1 MIADNRSAGH
11 QHPADDT
18 VADDSIIAN
27 QHRADDMADD
37 DGIIAN
43 RQRAGDMTG
52 GDGIIERGRR
62 RFWLWMPVLR
72 RPVLRRPQLG
82 GVEWAFLGIVVVAAA
97 LRLWE
102 LNGRAMHYDEAIH
115 LHFAWKLANGVG
127 FAHSPWMHGPLQI
140 ELVAVLLRFVADT
153 DFIARLPYAV
163 FGVVLSGLP
172 YLLRERIGDKGAV
185 CAGVM
190 LTLSPSLLY
199 FSRFGRNDILMAVWA
214 TLLLILFWRYI
225 ATRRNRYLYLTAPT
239 LAMMLATK
247 ETAYFI
253 IFFLGTAALCLGWQ
267 QFREL
272 VMRRRGWSEL
282 SGAAGYLVFLA
293 ALTLPQAAALA
304 SVIQGPLGL
313 TLAAADAGAT
323 GETGAP
329 VWAAPFVTLPVWTA
343 PAWAGIVAAAGLA
356 GGMAA
361 LAIVWW
367 RERSIITIVAIA
379 LAALLTMAAAYS
391 WFALPLSSAASESSG
406 GESVISESAAAAYVY
421 ADYGLGAGLLLLAI
435 FAMAVRRQGARR
447 IALVVGS
454 ALLLSLLWL
463 TALHGGLPIPAGAFP
478 EGAWSGEAAAAASD
492 LAAGRVAVNYLLPVA
507 ILIGLLAAGVAGGTA
522 WGGGVWLAAAGIFY
536 AVWSA
541 LFTTL
546 FTNPA
551 GWFTGGWQSLGYW
564 MAQQEEARG
573 NQPWYYYAVGL
584 SVYELVALVFGLIA
598 VVWLVRRR
606 EPFGLV
612 LAGWVVATLAVYTTA
627 GEKMPWLLVNLTV
640 PLALAAGMLLGHL
653 ADGVDWRRL
662 ERRSGWLL
670 VLAPAWVI
678 LAVWVAWLAA
688 GGVGVN
694 IAVWLGALVLL
705 PGAAGIAWLLR
716 GHPAGVRTAALGMAA
731 LLLGFGTVAAMRAA
745 YTYDESYPEI
755 LAYAQGSADLPA
767 MAAELRQSAL
777 AAAGDDAGAGDDA
790 ANANAGAVK
799 VDYDMWYPF
808 QWYVRQETRDGSL
821 QFDTFCADTADAGAS
836 DEGQDDAAPA
846 HCRRVGDAGGADDG
860 GPGDGGPQV
869 YLVESQHTAKG
880 ANGDDY
886 ERTGP
891 MRNLLW
897 YPETYRRPHEAR
909 TETPFWEQLRAD
921 TAFFAETAADPGKW
935 REALDYIIARR
946 QDSDWYSAEFYRYD
960 RN

>member
-1 MIADNRSAGH
+1 MIADNRIAAH
-11 QHPADDT
+11 QHPAGEMT
-18 VADDSIIAN
+18 VDN
-27 QHRADDMADD
+27 
-37 DGIIAN
+37 GIIY
-43 RQRAGDMTG
+43 
-52 GDGIIERGRR
+52 RR
-62 RFWLWMPVLR
+62 RRRLWPRMPVLR
-72 RPVLRRPQLG
+72 RPVLRRPHLG
-82 GVEWAFLGIVVVAAA
+82 GVEWAFLGIVAVAAA

-153 DFIARLPYAV
+153 DFIARLPYAL
-163 FGVVLSGLP
+163 FGVALSGLP
-172 YLLRERIGDKGAV
+172 YLLRDRIGDKGAV
-185 CAGVM
+185 CAGVI

-225 ATRRNRYLYLTAPT
+225 ATRRNRYLYLTAPA

-253 IFFLGTAALCLGWQ
+253 IFFLGMAALCLGWQ

-272 VMRRRGWSEL
+272 VLRRRGWSEL
-282 SGAAGYLVFLA
+282 NGAAGYLVFLA
-293 ALTLPQAAALA
+293 ALTLPQAAALG
-304 SVIQGPLGL
+304 SVLQGPLGL

-329 VWAAPFVTLPVWTA
+329 VWAAPFVTLPVWEA
-343 PAWAGIVAAAGLA
+343 PAWVGIMAAAALA
-356 GGMAA
+356 GGLMA
-361 LAIVWW
+361 LAVWWW
-367 RERSIITIVAIA
+367 RERGIISLVAIG

-391 WFALPLSSAASESSG
+391 WFALPLSSSV
-406 GESVISESAAAAYVY
+406 GESAMGESAVAAYVY
-421 ADYGLGAGLLLLAI
+421 GDYGLGAGMLLLAI

-447 IALVVGS
+447 IALVVGT

-478 EGAWSGEAAAAASD
+478 EAAWSGEAEAAASD

-507 ILIGLLAAGVAGGTA
+507 ILIGLLAVGVAGGTA
-522 WGGGVWLAAAGIFY
+522 WGGSVWLGAAGIFY

-584 SVYELVALVFGLIA
+584 SVYELLALVFGLIA
-598 VVWLVRRR
+598 VVWLLRRR

-670 VLAPAWVI
+670 LLAPAWVI
-678 LAVWVAWLAA
+678 AAVWVAWLGA

-694 IAVWLGALVLL
+694 IAVWLGALVVL
-705 PGAAGIAWLLR
+705 PGAVGIAWLLR
-716 GHPAGVRTAALGMAA
+716 GRPVGVRTAALGVAL
-731 LLLGFGTVAAMRAA
+731 LLLGFGTAAAVRAA

-767 MAAELRQSAL
+767 MAAGLRQSAL
-777 AAAGDDAGAGDDA
+777 AAGGDDA
-790 ANANAGAVK
+790 ANANAGVVK

-808 QWYVRQETRDGSL
+808 QWYVRKETRDGSL
-821 QFDTFCADTADAGAS
+821 QFDTFCADAADAGAD
-836 DEGQDDAAPA
+836 DEGEDANGAAPA
-846 HCRRVGDAGGADDG
+846 HCRRVGDAAGSDAG
-860 GPGDGGPQV
+860 GPDDGGPQV
-869 YLVESQHTAKG
+869 YLVESQHAVKG
-880 ANGDDY
+880 SNGAAY
-886 ERTGP
+886 ARTGP

-909 TETPFWEQLRAD
+909 TETPFWEQLQAD
-921 TAFFAETAADPGKW
+921 MAFFVATATDPGKW
-935 REALDYIIARR
+935 REALDYIVARR

>member
-1 MIADNRSAGH
+1 MIADNRIAGNRGRAADTNADNRIAAH
-11 QHPADDT
+11 QYPAGGMT
-18 VADDSIIAN
+18 A
-27 QHRADDMADD
+27 D
-37 DGIIAN
+37 DGII
-43 RQRAGDMTG
+43 D
-52 GDGIIERGRR
+52 RGRH
-62 RFWLWMPVLR
+62 RFWPRRPVLR
-72 RPVLRRPQLG
+72 RPVLRSPHLG

-153 DFIARLPYAV
+153 DFMARLPYAV

-185 CAGVM
+185 CAGVI
-190 LTLSPSLLY
+190 LTLSPALLY

-253 IFFLGTAALCLGWQ
+253 IFFLGMAALCLGWQ
-267 QFREL
+267 QFRDL
-272 VMRRRGWSEL
+272 ALRRRGWSEL
-282 SGAAGYLVFLA
+282 NGAAGYLVFLA

-329 VWAAPFVTLPVWTA
+329 VWAAPFVTLPVWAA
-343 PAWAGIVAAAGLA
+343 PAWVGIVAAGLA
-356 GGMAA
+356 GGMTA

-447 IALVVGS
+447 VALVVGS
-454 ALLLSLLWL
+454 ALLLSLMWL
-463 TALHGGLPIPAGAFP
+463 TALHSGLPIPAGAFP
-478 EGAWSGEAAAAASD
+478 EAAWSGEAEAASD

-507 ILIGLLAAGVAGGTA
+507 ILIGLLAAGIAGGTA

-584 SVYELVALVFGLIA
+584 SVYELLALVFGLIA

-627 GEKMPWLLVNLTV
+627 GEKMPWLLVNLTA

-662 ERRSGWLL
+662 ERRSGWLM

-678 LAVWVAWLAA
+678 AAVWVAWLAA

-716 GHPAGVRTAALGMAA
+716 GHPAGVRTAALGVA
-731 LLLGFGTVAAMRAA
+731 LLLLGLGTVAAVRAA

-777 AAAGDDAGAGDDA
+777 TTGGDDA
-790 ANANAGAVK
+790 AANTNAGAVK

-821 QFDTFCADTADAGAS
+821 QFDTFCADAADAGAS
-836 DEGQDDAAPA
+836 DEGENEDGAASA
-846 HCRRVGDAGGADDG
+846 HCRRVGDAA
-860 GPGDGGPQV
+860 GPDDGGPQV

-880 ANGDDY
+880 ANGDAY
-886 ERTGP
+886 EQTGP

-909 TETPFWEQLRAD
+909 TETPFWEQLQAD

>member
-1 MIADNRSAGH
+1 MTADSSNAVNQNMIADSSNAVD
-11 QHPADDT
+11 Q
-18 VADDSIIAN
+18 N
-27 QHRADDMADD
+27 
-37 DGIIAN
+37 
-43 RQRAGDMTG
+43 RAGEMTA
-52 GDGIIERGRR
+52 DNIVVQRPWFRPR
-62 RFWLWMPVLR
+62 RFALRMPVLR
-72 RPVLRRPQLG
+72 RPRLG
-82 GVEWAFLGIVVVAAA
+82 GVEWAFLGVVVVAAA

-153 DFIARLPYAV
+153 DFIARLPYAL
-163 FGVVLSGLP
+163 FGIVLSGLP
-172 YLLRERIGDKGAV
+172 YLLRDRIGDKGAV
-185 CAGVM
+185 CAGVI

-214 TLLLILFWRYI
+214 LLLLILFWRYI
-225 ATRRNRYLYLTAPT
+225 ATGRNRYLYLTAPT
-239 LAMMLATK
+239 LALMLATK

-253 IFFLGTAALCLGWQ
+253 IFFLGMAALCLGWR
-267 QFREL
+267 QFRE
-272 VMRRRGWSEL
+272 VAWRRRGWSEL
-282 SGAAGYLVFLA
+282 AGPAGYFVFLA
-293 ALTLPQAAALA
+293 ALTLPQAAALV

-313 TLAAADAGAT
+313 TLAAADAGST

-329 VWAAPFVTLPVWTA
+329 VWAAPFVALPVWAA
-343 PAWAGIVAAAGLA
+343 PAWVGIMAAWGLV
-356 GGMAA
+356 GGMTGWA
-361 LAIVWW
+361 VWWW
-367 RERSIITIVAIA
+367 RERSIITLVAIA
-379 LAALLTMAAAYS
+379 MAMALMMAAGYA
-391 WFALPLSSAASESSG
+391 WFALPLASSASSISIAMI
-406 GESVISESAAAAYVY
+406 GEAADSGY
-421 ADYGLGAGLLLLAI
+421 ADYGLGIVLLGLGVL
-435 FAMAVRRQGARR
+435 AMALRRQGARR
-447 IALVVGS
+447 IALAAGMG
-454 ALLLSLLWL
+454 LLLSLVWL
-463 TALHGGLPIPAGAFP
+463 TAFDGGLPIPAGAFP
-478 EGAWSGEAAAAASD
+478 DAAWSGAAEAAASD
-492 LAAGRVAVNYLLPVA
+492 LAGGRVAVNYLLPVG
-507 ILIGLLAAGVAGGTA
+507 ILVGLLAVGVAAGTA
-522 WGGGVWLAAAGIFY
+522 WGGGVWLAAAGVFY
-536 AVWSA
+536 IVWSA

-606 EPFGLV
+606 EGFGLV

-653 ADGVDWRRL
+653 ADSVAWRQL

-670 VLAPAWVI
+670 VAAPAWLI
-678 LAVWVAWLAA
+678 LAVWVGWLAA

-694 IAVWLGALVLL
+694 IAAWLGAVVLL
-705 PGAAGIAWLLR
+705 PGAAGMAWLLR
-716 GHPAGVRTAALGMAA
+716 GQPAGGRTAALGVA
-731 LLLGFGTVAAMRAA
+731 LLLLGLGTVAAVRAA

-767 MAAELRQSAL
+767 VAGELKGAAL
-777 AAAGDDAGAGDDA
+777 ASGADGGDADGAA
-790 ANANAGAVK
+790 VR

-808 QWYVRQETRDGSL
+808 QWYVRQETRDGVL
-821 QFDTFCADTADAGAS
+821 RFDTFCAAAAVSASESDGDGGDGA
-836 DEGQDDAAPA
+836 AAN
-846 HCRRVGDAGGADDG
+846 CRRVGDGDGDDD
-860 GPGDGGPQV
+860 GDGGPAV
-869 YLVESQHTAKG
+869 YLVEGQHAG
-880 ANGDDY
+880 AGASGDGDGY
-886 ERTGP
+886 GRTGP

-960 RN
+960 RNR